1 MPTVT
6 NPFRSPGLI
15 GIIILIGAL
24 LRIWHFVGA
33 RSFWMDETM
42 VALDIMYLSP
52 TGLMGALPFEQI
64 APLGWLLLEK
74 ACTHL
79 WDNFEFALR
88 LPSLVGGIAA
98 LLIFHR
104 LLKSCVGAWETVAGM
119 AMLSLFPLFIQY
131 SSEVK
136 PYILD
141 AMFSAAILNVSV
153 LLLRAHDQRIRWT
166 LFYGATGIV
175 CIPLSFGGTLA
186 MAGTGTALFAAAAA
200 RKERV
205 WALGLVGVGILWA
218 SLFVA
223 LYQLSYAHNAATITN
238 MTDVYWT
245 KNFAPFPTSLQ
256 GIYWYTSTAAVT
268 IGYLLSSS
276 NAQLAAILWLYGMVR
291 IGTREPWIAVLLIST
306 IFATLIASMFGA
318 YPFSK
323 RLILGLAPAVIIG
336 VSSGAIGVVMQFRH
350 RAIATIVMIALLGL
364 SPIKQTA
371 AGASHVPPFPNEEIK
386 PNLAYLERHYRPGDA
401 LFLHSRAE
409 AAFFLYG
416 GRFGLS
422 ELPYKVTTSFSLDPS
437 CVYDDARTIRAE
449 PRAWLLIYHAV
460 KPDWAPLKSLAWLLA
475 QSGTLKRVSDQPGS
489 SLYLYTAGDRP
500 DAVTLPTSAAICATP
515 HIGSDFLQQ
524 ISAGARAARREGD
537 APAAVGK

>member
-1 MPTVT
+1 MPTVK
-6 NPFRSPGLI
+6 NRMRLSGLI
-15 GIIILIGAL
+15 SIIILIGAL
-24 LRIWHFVGA
+24 LRIWHLVGA

-42 VALDIMYLSP
+42 VALDIMHLSP
-52 TGLMGALPFEQI
+52 TELMGALPFDQV
-64 APLGWLLLEK
+64 APIGWLLLEK
-74 ACTHL
+74 ACVHL
-79 WDNFEFALR
+79 WDNFEYALR

-98 LLIFHR
+98 LLMFHR
-104 LLKSCVGAWETVAGM
+104 LLKSCIGTGETVAGI
-119 AMLSLFPLFIQY
+119 AMLSLFPVFIQY

-141 AMFSAAILNVSV
+141 VLFSAAILHVSV
-153 LLLRAHDQRIRWT
+153 LLLRARGDRLRWT
-166 LFYGATGIV
+166 LIYGAIGIV

-200 RKERV
+200 GKERA
-205 WALGLVGVGILWA
+205 WALGLVGIGILWG
-218 SLFVA
+218 SFFLV

-245 KNFAPFPTSLQ
+245 ENFAPLPTSLH
-256 GIYWYTSTAAVT
+256 GIHWYTSTAAVT

-291 IGTREPWIAVLLIST
+291 IGAREPWIAVLLIST
-306 IFATLIASMFGA
+306 IVATLIASMFGA

-323 RLILGLAPAVIIG
+323 RLVLGLAPVLIVG
-336 VSSGAIGVVMQFRH
+336 VSSGAVGVVMQFRH
-350 RAIATIVMIALLGL
+350 RAVAAIVMIALLGL

-371 AGASHVPPFPNEEIK
+371 TAASHAPPFPNEEIK

-409 AAFFLYG
+409 AAFFLYA

-422 ELPYKVTTSFSLDPS
+422 ELPYKVTTSFNLDPS
-437 CVYDDARTIRAE
+437 CIYDDARMIRAE
-449 PRAWLLIYHAV
+449 ARAWLLIYHAV
-460 KPDWAPLKSLAWLLA
+460 KPDWAPLKSLTWRLA
-475 QSGTLKRVSDQPGS
+475 QSGTLKLVSEQPGS

-500 DAVTLPTSAAICATP
+500 NAVTLPPSAAICATP
-515 HIGSDFLQQ
+515 HIGSDFLQRV
-524 ISAGARAARREGD
+524 SARARSARREGH
-537 APAAVGK
+537 APATGGK